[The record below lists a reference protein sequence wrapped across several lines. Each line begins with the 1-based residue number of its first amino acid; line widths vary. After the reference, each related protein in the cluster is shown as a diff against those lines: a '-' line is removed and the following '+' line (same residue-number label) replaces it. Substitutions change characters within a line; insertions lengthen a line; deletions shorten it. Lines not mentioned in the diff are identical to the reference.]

1 MQPKTFLYSLST
13 WIGRFRVL
21 ISSKVMKFVNTT
33 NKIKIRFHGRGEG
46 YGSYRVTRATVAIRS
61 GTSLNIA
68 EGSAVADVTVD
79 GQSSF
84 DVPEYGL
91 ITDHVTIR

>member
-1 MQPKTFLYSLST
+1 M
-13 WIGRFRVL
+13 IGRLRVL
-21 ISSKVMKFVNTT
+21 ISSKVMSLINTT
-33 NKIKIRFHGRGEG
+33 DNIKIRFHGRGEG

-68 EGSAVADVTVD
+68 EGSAAADVTVD

-91 ITDHVTIR
+91 ITDDVTIW

>member
-1 MQPKTFLYSLST
+1 M
-13 WIGRFRVL
+13 L
-21 ISSKVMKFVNTT
+21 ISSKAMSLANTSD
-33 NKIKIRFHGRGEG
+33 KIKIRFHGRGEG

-68 EGSAVADVTVD
+68 EGSVAADVTVD

-91 ITDHVTIR
+91 ITDDVTIW

>member
-1 MQPKTFLYSLST
+1 MQLKTFIYSRST
-13 WIGRFRVL
+13 RIGRFRVL

-68 EGSAVADVTVD
+68 AGSAAADITVD

-84 DVPEYGL
+84 DVPEYGI
-91 ITDHVTIR
+91 ITDDVTIR